1 MRMPADEQ
9 PPFAALTG
17 IEITHLTPDRVEG
30 ELLIRQELGNRNGV
44 AHGGAIM
51 TFTDNLA
58 GTASTAN
65 LPADKSI
72 TTLECKVN
80 FFAAIPVGDVARGE
94 CLPLHRGRT
103 TQVWESRIVRGDGKL
118 AAVAIHTQL
127 VIPAASRARSAPE
140 A

>member
-17 IEITHLTPDRVEG
+17 IKITLITPDRVEG
-30 ELLIRQELGNRNGV
+30 EMPIRADLGNRNGV

-58 GTASTAN
+58 GTAATAG
-65 LPADKSI
+65 LPNDRSI
-72 TTLECKVN
+72 TTLEAKIN
-80 FFAAIPVGDVARGE
+80 FFAAVPVGDTARGE
-94 CLPLHRGRT
+94 CVALHRGRT
-103 TQVWESRIVRGDGKL
+103 TQVWQSRITRGDGRL

-127 VIPAASRARSAPE
+127 VIPAVARATPASE
-140 A
+140 

>member
-1 MRMPADEQ
+1 MRMPADQQ
-9 PPFAALTG
+9 PPFAQYTG
-17 IEITHLTPDRVEG
+17 IVITELTPDRVEG
-30 ELLIRQELGNRNGV
+30 EMLIRPELGNRNGV

-65 LPADKSI
+65 LAMDQSI

-80 FFAAIPVGDVARGE
+80 FFAAIPVGEAARGVAI
-94 CLPLHRGRT
+94 PLHRGRT
-103 TQVWESRIVRGDGKL
+103 THVWETKITRADGKL

-127 VIPAASRARSAPE
+127 VIAVRPSKAAE
-140 A
+140 K

>member
-9 PPFAALTG
+9 PPFATYTG
-17 IEITHLTPDRVEG
+17 IRITSITPDRVEG
-30 ELLIRQELGNRNGV
+30 ELLIRKELGNRNGV

-65 LPADKSI
+65 VPDDQSV
-72 TTLECKVN
+72 TTIECKVN
-80 FFAAIPVGDVARGE
+80 FFAAVPVGDTARGE
-94 CLPLHRGRT
+94 SVPLHRGRT
-103 TQVWESRIVRGDGKL
+103 TQVWQTRITRSDGKL

-127 VIPAASRARSAPE
+127 VIPAKERG
-140 A
+140 

>member
-1 MRMPADEQ
+1 MRMPADQQ

-17 IEITHLTPDRVEG
+17 ISITHLTPERVEG
-30 ELLIRQELGNRNGV
+30 EMLVRDELGNRNGV

-65 LPADKSI
+65 LAADKSV

-80 FFAAIPVGDVARGE
+80 FFAAIPVGDTAHGE
-94 CLPLHRGRT
+94 CIPLHRGRT
-103 TQVWESRIVRGDGKL
+103 THVWQSRITRGDGRL

-127 VIPAASRARSAPE
+127 VIAAVGGKSAAAE
-140 A
+140 